1 MSDEKITNNP
11 WIEFAR
17 EFAKARGITLG
28 CAIKN
33 KDARLEYNSKY
44 KVKHSIKNVPKQL
57 QKWVKHSVATAKKDK
72 NNLSCC
78 FSNPENQLDYRSGN
92 LAVPA
97 KKSPAK
103 VASIPEMKEKLDGL
117 YKELDDIQKKK
128 VTGNIA
134 SVKANISRVEAL
146 LDEKMDAYLK
156 NPTPD
161 QETSRYKDLSAKKQK
176 KVPLDYSIDDLE
188 KLEDELSRTVTKYKK
203 DKGLYS
209 NQELD
214 MLQQH
219 AKMLRSQ
226 RIKIKNALYKK
237 DVLERPVK
245 KPRAKKMSGGN
256 LVTDETARLGHPGD
270 IEEHSLDRGSQQPL
284 PPADYNHDFGE
295 VVRVAKKSRKFTGFG
310 MVSDARRGLMFDQ
323 DEQRLPM

>member
-28 CAIKN
+28 CAIRN

-97 KKSPAK
+97 KKTPAR

-161 QETSRYKDLSAKKQK
+161 Q
-176 KVPLDYSIDDLE
+176 
-188 KLEDELSRTVTKYKK
+188 
-203 DKGLYS
+203 
-209 NQELD
+209 
-214 MLQQH
+214 
-219 AKMLRSQ
+219 
-226 RIKIKNALYKK
+226 
-237 DVLERPVK
+237 
-245 KPRAKKMSGGN
+245 
-256 LVTDETARLGHPGD
+256 
-270 IEEHSLDRGSQQPL
+270 
-284 PPADYNHDFGE
+284 
-295 VVRVAKKSRKFTGFG
+295 
-310 MVSDARRGLMFDQ
+310 
-323 DEQRLPM
+323 